1 MRFVSGFW
9 WWGGDLCVGA
19 CVARRDRVMS
29 LWSSGRCRVDLCGW
43 CRVELAVSR
52 SDRVWC
58 SKRCRQSAW
67 RFARYVSRGSVG
79 RGVAGGPATGVGG
92 VMRFAYAD
100 PPYPGKAFYYPEKCE
115 VDYVSLVAT
124 LVREFP
130 DGWALSLGARDLRD
144 VLPSC
149 PPGARVGAW
158 VKQPRNCRCSSA
170 VSSWEPVI
178 FVGGRR
184 RQATVGWG
192 VLDACVARGRF
203 RGFPGA
209 MVGMK
214 PPAFSVWV
222 FELLGA
228 SRGDVLVDLFPGSGA
243 VGLAWDL
250 FSRGRFGPQGPRRVV
265 RRGQV
270 SRGDPA

>member
-1 MRFVSGFW
+1 MRI
-9 WWGGDLCVGA
+9 
-19 CVARRDRVMS
+19 
-29 LWSSGRCRVDLCGW
+29 CGW
-43 CRVELAVSR
+43 CRGQLEASR

-79 RGVAGGPATGVGG
+79 RGVAGGPATSGG
-92 VMRFAYAD
+92 AVMRFAYAD

-115 VDYVSLVAT
+115 VDYGSLVAT
-124 LVREFP
+124 LVRDFP
-130 DGWALSLGARDLRD
+130 DGWALSLAARDLRD

-158 VKQPRNCRCSSA
+158 VKQARYCRCSSV

-184 RQATVGWG
+184 CRATGACR

-228 SRGDVLVDLFPGSGA
+228 TRGDVMVDLFPGSGA
-243 VGLAWDL
+243 VSLAWDL
-250 FSRGRFGPQGPRRVV
+250 FSSGRFGPLGPQRRWRVAA
-265 RRGQV
+265 G
-270 SRGDPA
+270 SR